1 MKDVSQIHYIKGFMP
16 AEVADKLSKYSV
28 ENDADFNEFGNNEK
42 EFTVNVFKNIDQ
54 DTQDA
59 RALATEWGMK
69 VYEFV
74 TNSYSG
80 EFKPF
85 EPQMTHIAR
94 FEPGWGMHEHF
105 DASKPN
111 DIATLIYLNND
122 YDGGEIYFPEYDISY
137 KPEPG
142 DLLTFP
148 DNPDYVHG
156 VKAVAGGIRYT
167 TPRWFTRIV

>member
-1 MKDVSQIHYIKGFMP
+1 MTKESQIHYIKGFMP
-16 AEVADKLSKYSV
+16 ADVAKKLHDYSV
-28 ENDADFNEFGNNEK
+28 RHDSDFLEFGNNEK
-42 EFTVNVFKNIDQ
+42 EFTVNTFKSVDQ
-54 DTQDA
+54 DTNDC

-69 VYEFV
+69 VYQFV
-74 TNSYSG
+74 THAYDG

-111 DIATLIYLNND
+111 DIATLIYINND
-122 YDGGEIYFPEYDISY
+122 YLGGEIYFPEYDISY

-156 VKAVAGGIRYT
+156 VKSISEGIRYT